1 MATTDH
7 NLDAL
12 LKVDRFVRLMAI
24 ASGPDEILGVVR
36 AYLSS
41 WSKERITSL
50 QATDAG
56 WAPFDEYRQ
65 PFPIASVSDVR
76 QISGP
81 VRIRAR
87 ELKASDMRIGPELL
101 ELDLFFFFAEESLAV
116 HAPAPRSPA
125 RAWIVPPRAARSASV
140 NP

>member
-1 MATTDH
+1 MVTTEH

-12 LKVDRFVRLMAI
+12 LKVDRFVRLMAV
-24 ASGPDEILGVVR
+24 ASGPDEILSVVR
-36 AYLSS
+36 AYLAS
-41 WSKERITSL
+41 WSKERIIRL

-65 PFPIASVSDVR
+65 PFPIAGVGDVR

-116 HAPAPRSPA
+116 HASAPRSLA
-125 RAWIVPPRAARSASV
+125 RAGIRPPRAAGSASV
-140 NP
+140 SL